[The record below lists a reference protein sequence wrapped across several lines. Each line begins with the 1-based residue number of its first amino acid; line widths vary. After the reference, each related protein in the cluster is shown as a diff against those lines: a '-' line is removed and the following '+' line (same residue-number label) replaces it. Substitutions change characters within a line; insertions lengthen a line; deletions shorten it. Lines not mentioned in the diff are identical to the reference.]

1 MHTSFNYKQCEHEP
15 CFGQYHLAIQGQYNC
30 SSVKGTDHI
39 KQSLKNW
46 WKNYLKHN
54 TTVWF
59 VCFIAVNTITVVLPW
74 KKWLYIV
81 DKSILYKVVFLGM
94 EFKRKQHVLIISL
107 NIELAP

>member
-1 MHTSFNYKQCEHEP
+1 MKKLP
-15 CFGQYHLAIQGQYNC
+15 KAI
-30 SSVKGTDHI
+30 
-39 KQSLKNW
+39 
-46 WKNYLKHN
+46 
-54 TTVWF
+54 TTIWF
-59 VCFIAVNTITVVLPW
+59 VCFIAVNTITIVLPW